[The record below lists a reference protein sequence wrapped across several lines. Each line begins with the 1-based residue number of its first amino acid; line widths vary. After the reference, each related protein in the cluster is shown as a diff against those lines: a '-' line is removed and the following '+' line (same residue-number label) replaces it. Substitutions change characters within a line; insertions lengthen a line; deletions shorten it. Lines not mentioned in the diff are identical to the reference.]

1 MGQMRL
7 FDHGDLVQVAVVDG
21 DRDIGDLVR
30 RRLRRLGTRGYL
42 VEWFPDPAAA
52 AADLSSRPP
61 DVVILGVDVDA
72 PSSLERLGRLRTLLS
87 EVPVVVLHHG
97 RDPHDALDAVVTGAH
112 DVLPLSEARGV
123 RLERALLAAI
133 ARAGAEAAAFASAS
147 ADSVTG
153 LGSRWWITERLDRAV
168 AHAEEAGPGWQLAVL
183 FIDLDRFKLVNDT
196 LGHAAGD
203 QLLGMVGD
211 RLRAAVR
218 SDDPIA
224 RFGGDEFV
232 IVLEGHHIDGLARR
246 IALRTL
252 SAFSE
257 PFQIDGHQFSVFA
270 SIGLALWAHGE
281 SAADLLAH
289 ADAACYRAKRRGRN
303 RLVLYDDAMREWAEH
318 QQGVAEAF
326 ADALDEGRLE
336 VDEELL
342 VDLRERRVVGRVCRA
357 LWADLPPGEV
367 LTAVAARTGAGPDL
381 GRWLLEQAVE
391 QVWLEGD
398 ARLEVEI
405 PSGLIAQPSFAPWL
419 AQVLGRSSLDPSQ
432 LVLLVAESEFDEPEL
447 ISPSLEALTE
457 TGVGVALDGFG
468 DGVSSLTLFSSAE
481 VDEVHLASGYAR
493 SALRDPEAAE
503 SLAGLVRFADA
514 VGQMVIVR
522 DVPDAGAVAAF
533 GAIGVHAAS
542 GPLDAFGPLLAEASA
557 LERDDSDAEVIHL
570 AELHHPALN
579 RSAR

>member
-1 MGQMRL
+1 MGQLRL
-7 FDHGDLVQVAVVDG
+7 FEHGDLVEVAVVDR

-42 VEWFPDPAAA
+42 VEWFPDPVAA
-52 AADLSSRPP
+52 AADLALRPP

-72 PSSLERLGRLRTLLS
+72 PSSLERLGRLRSLLAD
-87 EVPVVVLHHG
+87 VPVVVLHHG
-97 RDPHDALDAVVTGAH
+97 RDSHDALDAVVTGAH

-123 RLERALLAAI
+123 RLERALLQAI
-133 ARAGAEAAAFASAS
+133 ARAGAESAALASAS
-147 ADSVTG
+147 ADAVTG

-168 AHAEEAGPGWQLAVL
+168 DHAADAGPGWQLAVL

-203 QLLGMVGD
+203 QLLGMVGE

-232 IVLEGHHIDGLARR
+232 IVLEGHHVDGLARR

-252 SAFSE
+252 SAFTQ

-270 SIGLALWAHGE
+270 SIGLALWAPGE
-281 SAADLLAH
+281 SAADLIDH

-326 ADALDEGRLE
+326 ADALDEGRLD
-336 VDEELL
+336 VDEEVL
-342 VDLRERRVVGRVCRA
+342 VDLRESRVVGRVCHA
-357 LWADLPPGEV
+357 SWVDLPAGES
-367 LTAVAARTGAGPDL
+367 LAAVAARTGAGPDL
-381 GRWLLEQAVE
+381 GRWLLEQTISGA
-391 QVWLEGD
+391 WLDGD
-398 ARLEVEI
+398 ARLEVET
-405 PSGLIAQPSFAPWL
+405 PSGLVAQPSFAAWL
-419 AQVLGRSSLDPSQ
+419 ATILDRSPLDPSQ
-432 LVLLVAESEFDEPEL
+432 LVLLVNESEFDEPEL
-447 ISPSLEALTE
+447 ISPSLEALTR

-468 DGVSSLTLFSSAE
+468 DGVSSLTLFASAQ
-481 VDEVHLASGYAR
+481 VDEVHLAPGYAR
-493 SALRDPEAAE
+493 SALRDPAAAE

-514 VGQMVIVR
+514 VGQLVIVR
-522 DVPDAGAVAAF
+522 EAQDPEAVEVF
-533 GAIGVHAAS
+533 RSIGVHAAS
-542 GPLDAFGPLLAEASA
+542 GPAEAFTPLLETAAA
-557 LERDDSDAEVIHL
+557 LHDDERDAEIIHL

-579 RSAR
+579 HGAG

>member
-1 MGQMRL
+1 MGQLRL
-7 FDHGDLVQVAVVDG
+7 FDHGDLVEVAVVDD
-21 DRDIGDLVR
+21 DRDIADLVR

-42 VEWFPDPAAA
+42 VEWFPDPVAA
-52 AADLSSRPP
+52 AADLALRPP

-72 PSSLERLGRLRTLLS
+72 PSSLERLGRLRTLLA

-97 RDPHDALDAVVTGAH
+97 RDRHDGLDSVVTGAH

-123 RLERALLAAI
+123 RLERALLQAI
-133 ARAGAEAAAFASAS
+133 ARAGAESAALASAS
-147 ADSVTG
+147 ADAVTG

-168 AHAEEAGPGWQLAVL
+168 AHADHAGPGWQLAVL

-232 IVLEGHHIDGLARR
+232 IVLEGHNIDGLARR

-281 SAADLLAH
+281 SAGNLLAH

-318 QQGVAEAF
+318 QQDVAEAF
-326 ADALDEGRLE
+326 AEALEEGRLD
-336 VDEELL
+336 VQEELL
-342 VDLRERRVVGRVCRA
+342 VDLREGRVVGRVCRA
-357 LWADLPPGEV
+357 GWADLPAGEV

-381 GRWLLEQAVE
+381 GRWLLEQAVS
-391 QVWLEGD
+391 QTWLDGD
-398 ARLEVEI
+398 SRLEVEL
-405 PSGLIAQPSFAPWL
+405 PSGLVAQPSFAPWL
-419 AQVLGRSSLDPSQ
+419 ASVLDRSPLDPSQ
-432 LVLLVAESEFDEPEL
+432 LVLLVVESEFDEPEL
-447 ISPSLEALTE
+447 IAPSLEALTR
-457 TGVGVALDGFG
+457 TGVGIALDGFG
-468 DGVSSLTLFSSAE
+468 DGVSSLTLFSSAQ
-481 VDEVHLASGYAR
+481 VDEVHLAPGYAR
-493 SALRDPEAAE
+493 AALRDAEAAE

-514 VGQMVIVR
+514 VGQMVTVR
-522 DVPDAGAVAAF
+522 DLPDAAAVDAF
-533 GAIGVHAAS
+533 RAIGVHAAS
-542 GPLDAFGPLLAEASA
+542 GVPEAFTELLTEVAA
-557 LERDDSDAEVIHL
+557 LHDDLDAEVIHL
-570 AELHHPALN
+570 VDLQHPALN
-579 RSAR
+579 RNVR